1 WQAQKELQAKAR
13 KKEDDLRKCEDAM
26 TSLEQE
32 LSDIE
37 STMSQPDV
45 ATDVAKLQ
53 ELTKRQQD
61 LNEKLLP
68 LYEQWEILLNE

>member
-1 WQAQKELQAKAR
+1 MQAKAR
-13 KKEDDLRKCEDAM
+13 KRENDLRKCEEAI
-26 TSLEQE
+26 TSLEKL
-32 LSDIE
+32 LSAIE
-37 STMSQPDV
+37 DSMSQPDV

-68 LYEQWEILLNE
+68 LYEQWELLLNE